1 MKNGHLE
8 DREKI
13 TCQH

>member
-8 DREKI
+8 DVLPALSVL
-13 TCQH
+13 